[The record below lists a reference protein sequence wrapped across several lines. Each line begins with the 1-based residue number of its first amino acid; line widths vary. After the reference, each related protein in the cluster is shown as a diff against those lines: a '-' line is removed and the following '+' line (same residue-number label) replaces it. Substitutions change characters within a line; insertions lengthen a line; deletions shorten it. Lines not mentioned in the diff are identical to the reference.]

1 MSSLEEIRKRKL
13 QQMMAAQ
20 NENTQ
25 QQAQL
30 QEQVAQLEAA
40 VKQHM
45 TKEAVLRYGSIKA
58 AHPEKAV
65 QSLVVLSQLLQSGRL
80 EKIDDA
86 TFKKILEQM
95 APKKREIKITK

>member
-1 MSSLEEIRKRKL
+1 MPSLEEIRKRKL

-30 QEQVAQLEAA
+30 QEQIAQLEVA

>member
-1 MSSLEEIRKRKL
+1 MPSLEEIRKRKL

-30 QEQVAQLEAA
+30 QEQIAQLEMA

-80 EKIDDA
+80 EKIDDI

>member
-1 MSSLEEIRKRKL
+1 MPSLEEIRKRKL

-30 QEQVAQLEAA
+30 QEQIAQLEMA

-80 EKIDDA
+80 EKIDDI

-95 APKKREIKITK
+95 APKKREIKIR

>member
-30 QEQVAQLEAA
+30 QEQIAQLEMA

-80 EKIDDA
+80 EKIDDVA
-86 TFKKILEQM
+86 FKKILEQM

>member
-1 MSSLEEIRKRKL
+1 MPSLEEIRKRKL

-30 QEQVAQLEAA
+30 QEQIAQLEVA

-80 EKIDDA
+80 EKIDDI

-95 APKKREIKITK
+95 APKKREIKINK

>member
-1 MSSLEEIRKRKL
+1 
-13 QQMMAAQ
+13 MMAAQ

-30 QEQVAQLEAA
+30 QEQIAQLEMA

-80 EKIDDA
+80 EKIDDI

>member
-1 MSSLEEIRKRKL
+1 MPSLEEIRKRKL

-20 NENTQ
+20 NENAQ

-30 QEQVAQLEAA
+30 QEQIAQLEMA

-80 EKIDDA
+80 EKIDDI

-95 APKKREIKITK
+95 APKKREIKINK